1 MKIYKSK
8 VYDVYIEH
16 INIKLSIDLD
26 DFSNPNN
33 NSGYIEIT
41 SLITSNKNSCFWD
54 NLNFF
59 IYNNNIEII
68 KKECEQEL
76 IDKNLYVK
84 EIFKV
89 IETLINSAILENM
102 LTKINK
108 ND

>member
-1 MKIYKSK
+1 MKIYRSK
-8 VYDVYIEH
+8 IYDIYIED

-41 SLITSNKNSCFWD
+41 SVMNSNKNSCFWD
-54 NLNFF
+54 NLDFF
-59 IYNNNIEII
+59 IYNNKKTI
-68 KKECEQEL
+68 KKECKQEL

-84 EIFKV
+84 EIFKA
-89 IETLINSAILENM
+89 IENLIKVAISEKM
-102 LTKINK
+102 LTKTNK

>member
-8 VYDVYIEH
+8 VYDVDIEH

-41 SLITSNKNSCFWD
+41 SVITSNKNSCFWD

-59 IYNNNIEII
+59 IYNNKKTI
-68 KKECEQEL
+68 KEECKQEL

>member
-1 MKIYKSK
+1 MKIYRSK
-8 VYDVYIEH
+8 VYDVYVED

-41 SLITSNKNSCFWD
+41 SVITSNKNSCFWD
-54 NLNFF
+54 NLDFF
-59 IYNNNIEII
+59 IYNNKKTI
-68 KKECEQEL
+68 KEECKQEL
-76 IDKNLYVK
+76 VDKNLYVK

-89 IETLINSAILENM
+89 IENLINVAISEKM
-102 LTKINK
+102 LTKTNK

>member
-8 VYDVYIEH
+8 VYDVYIEN

-26 DFSNPNN
+26 DLSNPNN

-41 SLITSNKNSCFWD
+41 SVITSNKNSCFWD

-59 IYNNNIEII
+59 IYNNKKII
-68 KKECEQEL
+68 KEECEQEL

-84 EIFKV
+84 QIFKA
-89 IETLINSAILENM
+89 IENLIKVAISENM
-102 LTKINK
+102 LIKTNK

>member
-1 MKIYKSK
+1 MKIYRSK
-8 VYDVYIEH
+8 IYDIDIED

-41 SLITSNKNSCFWD
+41 SVITSNKNSCFWD
-54 NLNFF
+54 SLDFF
-59 IYNNNIEII
+59 IYNNKKTI
-68 KKECEQEL
+68 KEECKQEL

-84 EIFKV
+84 EIFKT
-89 IETLINSAILENM
+89 IEKLINVAISEKM
-102 LTKINK
+102 LIKTNK